1 MQLTETLADEIAQE
15 ALAVATKLGDD
26 SVIGRVAEAIGA
38 SSTTMEE
45 AFLTA
50 VRIRRAEARAR
61 ALLVKLR
68 EETDPG

>member
-1 MQLTETLADEIAQE
+1 MQRLEDLADDLAQE
-15 ALAVATKLGDD
+15 ALALATRTEDD
-26 SVIGRVAEAIGA
+26 SVVKRVADEIGA

-61 ALLVKLR
+61 ALLSRL
-68 EETDPG
+68 EPGAAG